1 MDSGSHKNDGTEG
14 LEVSLS
20 PQDAPK
26 VLEPTDFQEEGA
38 SSDISDGNDDATTQY
53 SDSDMNDPSS
63 VEESDSTDDSE
74 RFLFEAIYDNA
85 DGVYRCEKV
94 GCGWEVAF
102 GYCHGCLAKHM
113 IEVRPSLLISHV
125 GYPRSRLVVV

>member
-26 VLEPTDFQEEGA
+26 VLEPTDFQEEDA
-38 SSDISDGNDDATTQY
+38 SSDTSDGNDDATTQY

-74 RFLFEAIYDNA
+74 RFLFEAIYDNT

-94 GCGWEVAF
+94 GCG
-102 GYCHGCLAKHM
+102 
-113 IEVRPSLLISHV
+113 
-125 GYPRSRLVVV
+125 